1 MAKTFFSSVVVCCE
15 DVDDDDDCICGW
27 KHVKAL
33 PLGALEAN
41 LEFKAANE
49 VS

>member
-1 MAKTFFSSVVVCCE
+1 MAKTFFSSLVVCE
-15 DVDDDDDCICGW
+15 DVDDDDCIWGW

>member
-1 MAKTFFSSVVVCCE
+1 MGGLVE
-15 DVDDDDDCICGW
+15 VDDATQGIGGW
-27 KHVKAL
+27 KHVKPL

-41 LEFKAANE
+41 LEFKAAND

>member
-1 MAKTFFSSVVVCCE
+1 MAKTFFSSIVDE
-15 DVDDDDDCICGW
+15 FDDVDDDCIWGW
-27 KHVKAL
+27 KAHVKAL

-41 LEFKAANE
+41 FEFKAASE

>member
-1 MAKTFFSSVVVCCE
+1 MAKTFFSSIADEFE
-15 DVDDDDDCICGW
+15 DVDDDCIWGW

-41 LEFKAANE
+41 FEFKAASD